1 MAADPDGSQPGR
13 FGFDDAELHLHV
25 AEASLLLG
33 STALA
38 REHAEASRAAT
49 RAGRPSWAAATLAL
63 AQAEAA
69 GGQASDAAALAHS
82 VLDAIP
88 AGALRQTSRLRLRN
102 LDQNLA
108 RVGTSGAEA
117 LSLAERIR
125 ALPQLVP
132 VGRISDEPNG
142 H

>member
-13 FGFDDAELHLHV
+13 FGFDHAELHL
-25 AEASLLLG
+25 
-33 STALA
+33 
-38 REHAEASRAAT
+38 
-49 RAGRPSWAAATLAL
+49 
-63 AQAEAA
+63 
-69 GGQASDAAALAHS
+69 
-82 VLDAIP
+82 
-88 AGALRQTSRLRLRN
+88 QTSRLRLRN
-102 LDQNLA
+102 LDQDLA
-108 RVGTSGAEA
+108 RAGTSGAEA

>member
-1 MAADPDGSQPGR
+1 MFRDK
-13 FGFDDAELHLHV
+13 
-25 AEASLLLG
+25 
-33 STALA
+33 
-38 REHAEASRAAT
+38 
-49 RAGRPSWAAATLAL
+49 
-63 AQAEAA
+63 AA
-69 GGQASDAAALAHS
+69 GGQASDAAALAHA

-88 AGALRQTSRLRLRN
+88 ADALRQTSRLRLRN
-102 LDQNLA
+102 LDQDLA
-108 RVGTSGAEA
+108 RVGTRGAEA